1 MLSVTDE
8 IERRQCL
15 MYACGLT
22 DVGQRRL
29 GNEDYL
35 FCSSKPVGNLP
46 NLFLVADGM
55 GGHQGG
61 EYASRRAVEILLKLI
76 REDDSMDPIVILKD
90 CIEEMN
96 ARLWKEAQHDTG
108 LQGMGTTMVAAT
120 CKGDTLAVANVG
132 DSRLYLWGDE
142 IRQVTRDHSL
152 VEEMVSEGRMKR
164 GSLEYQMK
172 KNIITRAIAVDESV
186 TPDFFECRLQGEN
199 ILLCSDGLTNMLTD
213 EEIRRIVTREG
224 PLEDRAQ
231 SLIDAANQAGGRDN
245 ITVVL
250 IER

>member
-1 MLSVTDE
+1 MH
-8 IERRQCL
+8 
-15 MYACGLT
+15 ACGLT
-22 DVGQRRL
+22 DVGQQRL
-29 GNEDYL
+29 VNEDYL
-35 FCSSKPVGNLP
+35 FFSSKPVGNLP

-61 EYASRRAVEILLKLI
+61 EYASRRAIEILLELI
-76 REDDSMDPIVILKD
+76 REDDSTDPIVILKD

-96 ARLWKEAQHDTG
+96 HRLWKEAQGSTA
-108 LQGMGTTMVAAT
+108 LQGMGTTLVAASL
-120 CKGDTLAVANVG
+120 KGDMLAVANVG
-132 DSRLYLWGDE
+132 DSRLYIWGDN
-142 IRQVTRDHSL
+142 ICQVTRDHSL
-152 VEEMVSEGRMKR
+152 VEEMVAEGRMKR

-172 KNIITRAIAVDESV
+172 KNIITRAIAVDETV
-186 TPDFFECRLQGEN
+186 IPDFFECKLQSEN

-213 EEIRRIVTREG
+213 EEIRQIVSQG
-224 PLEDRAQ
+224 IPLEDRAQ